1 MFCTIRQRS
10 RLRLRTNAPKYV
22 PPIAHQTPHRSTDT
36 QITADVYYHPKR
48 ETFPFLSPPSQR
60 RAMQLLHRLLLQLH
74 GPPGQHS
81 NPAAPDAPPAHA
93 DPGELGRGEAR
104 RPAVARVRPL
114 HRQGAPQPAP
124 VTSPRRGKSPLVQG
138 AAGRGG
144 GGYCKQCQCWLTSM
158 GRRKDGR
165 SIESVRQLA
174 KMMNE
179 TCYFIF
185 SRGCWFEQQT
195 GRQDCHMA
203 VTERERERAT
213 SFGAKQQCTHGQGG
227 GLGTGLAP
235 PCCVCCGFELLLWN
249 TL

>member
-1 MFCTIRQRS
+1 
-10 RLRLRTNAPKYV
+10 
-22 PPIAHQTPHRSTDT
+22 
-36 QITADVYYHPKR
+36 
-48 ETFPFLSPPSQR
+48 
-60 RAMQLLHRLLLQLH
+60 MQLLHRLLLQLH

-81 NPAAPDAPPAHA
+81 NPADPDAPPAHA
-93 DPGELGRGEAR
+93 DPGELGRGEAG

-144 GGYCKQCQCWLTSM
+144 GGYCKQSM
-158 GRRKDGR
+158 LVNIYGQAERWEINRIGETTAR
-165 SIESVRQLA
+165 A

-185 SRGCWFEQQT
+185 STRGCWFEQQT

-203 VTERERERAT
+203 VTERERERERAT

-249 TL
+249 TR